1 MLSVRKVGAVI
12 GAVLFL
18 TLESAQ
24 ASELNQILRRC
35 APDVH
40 PTTMGALV
48 RTESGGRQYAL
59 ADAGPGHLPWRIR
72 KTMVRS
78 FYPVTKE
85 EAATIAND
93 LIAKG
98 HIVAIGL
105 TQVSSRNLKRLGLT
119 VEQVLEAC
127 QNLRAGGQILAEFY
141 DRSQKKYRDPN
152 DALLAAISAY
162 NTGNFADGF
171 TNGYVNAVLAA
182 SGKKVP
188 ELRVGGSAGGR
199 RYAEVGAGVP
209 APVGYARSARR
220 SLLLEAKLAEIEVET
235 Y

>member
-24 ASELNQILRRC
+24 ASELNQLLRRC

-59 ADAGPGHLPWRIR
+59 ADAGPRHLPWRIR

-78 FYPVTKE
+78 FYPATKE
-85 EAATIAND
+85 EAATIANE
-93 LIAKG
+93 LVAKG

-188 ELRVGGSAGGR
+188 ELRVSGSAGGQ

-220 SLLLEAKLAEIEVET
+220 RLLLEAKLAEIEVET